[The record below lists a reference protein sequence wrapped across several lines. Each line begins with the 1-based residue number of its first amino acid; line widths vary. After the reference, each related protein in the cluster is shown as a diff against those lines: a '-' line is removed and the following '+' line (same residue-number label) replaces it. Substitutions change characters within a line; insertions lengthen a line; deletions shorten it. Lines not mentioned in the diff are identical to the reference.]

1 MHAGLLELVLIWL
14 AVIRVFRKVR
24 NTQHHNP
31 EFDPKPGEIEKKPA
45 KEYISI
51 QRG

>member
-1 MHAGLLELVLIWL
+1 MHAGLELVLIWL
-14 AVIRVFRKVR
+14 AVIKVFRKVM
-24 NTQHHNP
+24 NKQHPNA
-31 EFDPKPGEIEKKPA
+31 EFDPTLDEIKDKPA